1 MTSPRRK
8 LEHYPDLADCFA
20 MTPQRRLALARSHRP
35 LERPLETLTPF
46 TSAQCLCGSQ
56 KPCSADELPEQPAPK
71 LPVFR
76 ERDAAPRRQ
85 TPASRRPSSADEQKR
100 PLTSAV
106 DARLGPSRA
115 SHAGDPYRNTW
126 GVRYSCF
133 HTQRAFPP
141 S

>member
-8 LEHYPDLADCFA
+8 LEHDPDLADYFA
-20 MTPQRRLALARSHRP
+20 LPPRRRLALARSHRP

-46 TSAQCLCGSQ
+46 TPAQDRCGSQ
-56 KPCSADELPEQPAPK
+56 KPCSADELPERPAPK

-85 TPASRRPSSADEQKR
+85 TPASRRRSSADEQR
-100 PLTSAV
+100 EALPDSADV
-106 DARLGPSRA
+106 RLGPSRA
-115 SHAGDPYRNTW
+115 SHAGDPYRNT
-126 GVRYSCF
+126 GTFCYCF
-133 HTQRAFPP
+133 FFRKCVFPP